1 MLYDPTEKMLRGGM
15 GCQFGRQELPVAG
28 QYTLRARFHYANEI
42 VRYSIPIRFVRH
54 TRRQAIVYGQAVSGN
69 IEQVAAQD
77 ANTFNGQAGDVV
89 LLSGQGCELGW
100 LGTEFLDAQ
109 GHDFLAPSCRNGT
122 VYTLPQSGPWQ
133 LLINSENWATGSY
146 HFVFQGGKPSSR

>member
-1 MLYDPTEKMLRGGM
+1 
-15 GCQFGRQELPVAG
+15 
-28 QYTLRARFHYANEI
+28 
-42 VRYSIPIRFVRH
+42 VRH
-54 TRRQAIVYGQAVSGN
+54 TRRQAIAYGQAVSGN
-69 IEQVAAQD
+69 IEEVAAQD
-77 ANTFNGQAGDVV
+77 VYTFNGQAGDVV

-109 GHDFLAPSCRNGT
+109 GHDFLAPNCRNGT

-146 HFVFQGGKPSSR
+146 HFVFQGGKPATR